1 MFYSGLLPFVDFD
14 EACLSIPMLSSPHIF
29 QEGRNR
35 WYLRW
40 LLNAVAFILES
51 PVLYKHLQSRG
62 LQVFFWVLNDDD
74 DFHRVKQRK
83 ENGLQLSW
91 TPAHSLTHSHTDIRT
106 HARTHTHAPTRTHTR
121 THTNTHT
128 HSRAARLLCT
138 IECLHLTSSH
148 PLR

>member
-1 MFYSGLLPFVDFD
+1 MLNSACRRSLEKGVCVRACVRSCACACVLAFVDFD

-51 PVLYKHLQSRG
+51 PLLYKHLQSRG

-91 TPAHSLTHSHTDIRT
+91 TPA
-106 HARTHTHAPTRTHTR
+106 PTRTHPHAPTPTPTPTR
-121 THTNTHT
+121 V
-128 HSRAARLLCT
+128 LLAYYAQ
-138 IECLHLTSSH
+138 
-148 PLR
+148 